1 MATVG
6 SGVPVKRASAGRLK
20 ACFLGGARYSEPLD
34 ATSAKKFR
42 ALAALG
48 EIFVVGFSQDMTPR
62 RFTEH
67 AHFYLL
73 PKWPI
78 PALRYLV
85 MFVVGPWL
93 ALWLVLRYSVRVLV
107 AQSPYEGSAAAWA
120 KVMAGWL
127 GWRVAL
133 VIESH
138 GDFEESLFLERRV
151 PIPWL
156 YRVLMRRAA
165 RFALRHADVLRAVSN
180 STREQLSR
188 WMPGRPVIMFPTW
201 TDIEAFL
208 EAGAHEVRDRAEIVY
223 AGVLIPRKGVHHL
236 IHAFG
241 QVAPGFPEA
250 KLLIIGREENPAYAA
265 ELKRDVAQ
273 LGLSGRV
280 AFVGEMPQG
289 ELATR
294 MRDGAVFVLPTY
306 SEGLPRVVFEGM
318 ALGLPVIASRV
329 SGIPEVIEEGVTG
342 FLVPPGDEAAL
353 ADRLRWVFANPE
365 AARAIGK
372 RAREFACSFFSTEA
386 YVGGYRRFF
395 AAAEEVVEGGRP
407 GNAPSAL

>member
-1 MATVG
+1 M
-6 SGVPVKRASAGRLK
+6 KI
-20 ACFLGGARYSEPLD
+20 CFLGGARYSKPLD
-34 ATSAKKFR
+34 ATSAKKFH

-48 EIFVVGFSQDMTPR
+48 EIFVVGFSRDMTPR

-67 AHFYLL
+67 ARFYLL
-73 PKWPI
+73 PKWPM
-78 PALRYLV
+78 PALRYMA

-93 ALWLVLRYSVRVLV
+93 ALWLILRYSVRILV

-127 GWRVAL
+127 GLRVAL
-133 VIESH
+133 VLESH
-138 GDFEESLFLERRV
+138 GDFEESLFLERKV
-151 PIPWL
+151 PIPGL
-156 YRVLMRRAA
+156 YRLFMRGAVH
-165 RFALRHADVLRAVSN
+165 FALRHADVLRAVSN

-188 WMPGRPVIMFPTW
+188 WMPGRPVIMFPAW

-236 IHAFG
+236 IYAFG

-265 ELKRDVAQ
+265 ELKREVAQ
-273 LGLSGRV
+273 LGLSARV
-280 AFVGEMPQG
+280 AFVGEMPQA

-294 MRDGAVFVLPTY
+294 MRDGAVFVLPSC
-306 SEGLPRVVFEGM
+306 SEGLGRVVFESM

-329 SGIPEVIEEGVTG
+329 GGIPDIIEEGVTG
-342 FLVPPGDEAAL
+342 FLVPPGDEPAL
-353 ADRLRWVFANPE
+353 ADRLRWILAHPQE
-365 AARAIGK
+365 ARSMGK
-372 RAREFACSFFSTEA
+372 LAEEFARSFFSTEA
-386 YVGGYRRFF
+386 YVNGYRRLFTM
-395 AAAEEVVEGGRP
+395 AEDMPQGRRTEH
-407 GNAPSAL
+407 APSAL